1 MLQKA
6 PSWVCI
12 SALGERGVS
21 PGASAAQKIDTGS
34 PVAGVAPYGVVLAAG
49 ESRME
54 QLPLVQ
60 GAGEGVLSM
69 CIPNKGTC
77 TIPAIVLVS
86 PRHSG
91 ASCTVL
97 VEVLQAR

>member
-1 MLQKA
+1 M
-6 PSWVCI
+6 SGE
-12 SALGERGVS
+12 AL
-21 PGASAAQKIDTGS
+21 SAAQKIDTGS

-60 GAGEGVLSM
+60 EAYEGVLSM
-69 CIPNKGTC
+69 RIPMGTC
-77 TIPAIVLVS
+77 TIPAIVLVI

-91 ASCTVL
+91 AICTVL
-97 VEVLQAR
+97 VEILQAR